1 MLTTQTNNG
10 IQVTNTCQTDTANSY
25 FELLDQQ
32 KFVAEELDYSIFDKH
47 KPLLRTLA
55 TIGNSGV
62 SVFDL
67 FKKEHIFYSP
77 NFGQL
82 LGFDIKQIEE
92 KGQVF
97 LDAKIHPDDFVALM
111 QNGILLLKLYFQF
124 SSDEKANYKLINEYR
139 ILNANNK
146 YVRIIEQHQNLE
158 LDIYGNIWLSLS
170 IIDISP
176 NQDINDGF
184 KSQLLNFVSGEIIP
198 FQEEKKSG
206 KTVGTTLSK
215 RERQILQMVKNG
227 LLSKEIS
234 GQLNISLHTVN
245 THRQRVLEK
254 LGANNSM
261 EAIAYAS
268 KLGLL

>member
-1 MLTTQTNNG
+1 MTQKNNK
-10 IQVTNTCQTDTANSY
+10 IQVMKNGQTDTTNSY

-47 KPLLRTLA
+47 KPLLQTLA

-77 NFGQL
+77 NFGEM

-97 LDAKIHPDDFVALM
+97 LDAKIHSDDIVALR
-111 QNGILLLKLYFQF
+111 QNGILLLKLFYQF

-139 ILNANNK
+139 ILNADNK
-146 YVRIIEQHQNLE
+146 YTRVIEQHQLLE

-176 NQDINDGF
+176 NQEINEGI
-184 KSQLLNFVSGEIIP
+184 KSQLLNFRTGKVIP
-198 FQEEKKSG
+198 FEGEKKSN
-206 KTVGTTLSK
+206 KTINIGLTK
-215 RERQILQMVKNG
+215 KEIQILRMVKDG

-261 EAIAYAS
+261 EAVVFAS